1 MLYDTRKHI
10 WQIDDHNLP
19 STAQEIMKMY
29 KYLLFWFER
38 KKRQKQYQAIYSK
51 TMAFNDWLRKEKS
64 K

>member
-38 KKRQKQYQAIYSK
+38 KRRQKQYS
-51 TMAFNDWLRKEKS
+51 
-64 K
+64 